1 MTLRSASS
9 LVAALAVTLVSLL
22 VAPTAQAAPDV
33 SQAAAALRGGET
45 VFVDPAAEN
54 SLSSAEVSQITAQAN
69 ATGIPMFIAVLPA
82 SAAAGGTADDVLRE
96 LNSQIGL
103 GGVYAVVV
111 GDEFRAGSTSGSVS
125 DLATQ
130 AFRAERGKGAAAVL
144 GEFIALTDARF
155 GSASSTTT
163 GGESSGTGSLVLL
176 LVLIVGG
183 AVVVIVLVRR
193 RRRVA
198 AQQLATVRTTIDRDV
213 TEYGER
219 LAAFDVHDPAMD
231 EAARAD
237 VQRALDD
244 YDRARMSVATMRRAE
259 DAQSVTTAL
268 EDGRFALAC
277 AQARMTG
284 QALPERR
291 PPCFVDP
298 RHGPSVADV
307 PWTPPGLSLRDVPMC
322 AACRTTVETGGTP
335 ASFDVETA
343 DGQRRPYYQAGPE
356 HGAYA
361 QGYYSPFAGVMG
373 AVLMGT
379 VISSMWTM
387 PGITS
392 ASGLDSAGMGGFG
405 GGGGDWGGFG
415 GGDFGGGDFGGGDF

>member
-1 MTLRSASS
+1 MTLRFASS
-9 LVAALAVTLVSLL
+9 LVAAVAVTLLSL
-22 VAPTAQAAPDV
+22 AGATTAHAATDV
-33 SQAAAALRGGET
+33 SDAAAALRGGET
-45 VFVDPAAEN
+45 VFVDPSAEN
-54 SLSSAEVSQITAQAN
+54 TLSSAEVGQLTAQAN
-69 ATGIPMFIAVLPA
+69 ATGIPMFIAVLPE
-82 SAAAGGTADDVLRE
+82 SAAGGGTADDVLRD
-96 LNSQIGL
+96 LNSQVGL
-103 GGVYAVVV
+103 GGVYAVIV
-111 GDEFRAGSTSGSVS
+111 GDQFRAGSTSGSVS

-130 AFRAERGKGAAAVL
+130 AFRAERANGAAAVL
-144 GEFIALTDARF
+144 SEFVALTDARL
-155 GSASSTTT
+155 GSASSSSTA
-163 GGESSGTGSLVLL
+163 GESSGAGSLVLL

-193 RRRVA
+193 QRRVA
-198 AQQLATVRTTIDRDV
+198 AQQLAAVRTTVDRDV

-231 EAARAD
+231 ESARAD

-244 YDRARMSVATMRRAE
+244 YDRARFSVATMRRAQ
-259 DAQSVTTAL
+259 DAESVTAAL

-307 PWTPPGLSLRDVPMC
+307 LWTPPGLSLRDVPMC

-335 ASFDVETA
+335 ASFDVETT

-379 VISSMWTM
+379 VISSMWSM

-392 ASGLDSAGMGGFG
+392 TSGLDSAGMG

>member
-45 VFVDPAAEN
+45 VFVDPSAEN

-130 AFRAERGKGAAAVL
+130 AFRAERGNGAAAVL

-163 GGESSGTGSLVLL
+163 GAESSGTGSLVLL